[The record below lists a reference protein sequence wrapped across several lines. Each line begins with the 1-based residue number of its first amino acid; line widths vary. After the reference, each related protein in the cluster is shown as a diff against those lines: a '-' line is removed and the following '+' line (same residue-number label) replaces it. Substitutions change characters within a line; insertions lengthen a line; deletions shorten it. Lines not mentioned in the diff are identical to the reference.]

1 MRLWRKCW
9 QVPGIYGQPERHRGQ
24 SGSSQGSHG
33 NTPSQE
39 QEGATPHSK
48 LVALGRFIARFFD
61 ELRPFFLAIRKV
73 EHKDG
78 RTIAKP
84 LSKRSSIVL
93 CNHPS

>member
-9 QVPGIYGQPERHRGQ
+9 QVSRVYGQPERHRGQ

-39 QEGATPHSK
+39 QEGATP
-48 LVALGRFIARFFD
+48 ALLMNCD
-61 ELRPFFLAIRKV
+61 PSSWQYEKP

-78 RTIAKP
+78 RTVAKP

-93 CNHPS
+93 RNHPS